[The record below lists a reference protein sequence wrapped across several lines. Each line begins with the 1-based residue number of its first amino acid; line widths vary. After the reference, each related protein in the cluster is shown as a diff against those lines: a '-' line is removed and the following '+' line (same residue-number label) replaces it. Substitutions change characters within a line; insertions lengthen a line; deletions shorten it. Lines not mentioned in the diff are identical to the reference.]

1 MKEFIMLIGLPR
13 SGKSTRASSLED
25 AVVISCDAVRKEIL
39 GDENDQTANDR
50 VFDTVHKRIRK
61 ELCDGT
67 HKTVVFDATN
77 INKKRRIAFLSS
89 ISRISCTKKAVL
101 FAVPVEQCIEND
113 SRRDRTVG
121 ESVILKMRMQFC
133 PPHISEGFDSVEVV
147 HTITAEEAD
156 RRMKEALDKMR
167 DFDQDNPNHRFSLLR
182 HCLAAEEYICERMP
196 MSLDLSDGIV
206 LTAVTAVA
214 ARLHDIG
221 KLYTKT
227 YVNSRGETTEIAH
240 YYSHENVG
248 AYEAAVLLKSLE
260 ADTDMP
266 KTKTDDVNMYICN
279 LIYYHM
285 RPYTAWSA
293 SEKSK
298 KRDTDLLGLSVIRDI
313 ELLHEADVA
322 AH

>member
-1 MKEFIMLIGLPR
+1 MKEFIMLIGLPG
-13 SGKSTRASSLED
+13 SGKSTWASSLED
-25 AVVISCDAVRKEIL
+25 AVIISSDAVRKEIL
-39 GDENDQTANDR
+39 GDENDQTANDT

-61 ELCDGT
+61 ELCEGT
-67 HKTVVFDATN
+67 HQTVVFDATN

-89 ISRISCTKKAVL
+89 ISKISCTKKAVL

-121 ESVILKMRMQFC
+121 EKVILKMRMQFC

-156 RRMKEALDKMR
+156 RRMKEAFEQMR

-182 HCLAAEEYICERMP
+182 HCLAAEEYTREQMATNQE
-196 MSLDLSDGIV
+196 MALATV
-206 LTAVTAVA
+206 LTAVA

-221 KLYTKT
+221 KLHTKT

-260 ADTDMP
+260 KDLDMP
-266 KTKTDDVNMYICN
+266 KTKTDGVNMYICN

-298 KRDTDLLGLSVIRDI
+298 KRDTDLLGPAMIRDI
-313 ELLHEADVA
+313 ELLHEADAA